1 MEQIGQILLRKGLVS
16 GDKLKDALLLQ
27 DSQEDRLIGEILVEK
42 KYITEEDLLES
53 LAEQYNLYYLKFI
66 NQDDIEID
74 LCKKVDETL
83 AFLFDKC
90 FLILKDKNNKVK
102 VVCYRLDLEI
112 TSSVSFIIDYD
123 IVLAQKSIIYDA
135 LNTKFIIKGDNNVQK
150 DDAVKLLNQVIEIGV
165 ARKSP
170 NIRIK
175 YAIDSFYLNFDMIDG
190 RVESFRSIPVNIGI
204 AIVNIIAGNCKTTL
218 IPGRPASANFLHKS
232 KLVNKDIDIR
242 VEFIPIAGNTVDTSN
257 IFEAVLRI
265 HYSYSKDF
273 LDIDNLGFNAHQV
286 NLLKLIKKFSHGIII
301 STGPTGSGKTTTF
314 YSLIKDLSDMRKTI
328 FTIEDPVE
336 NHFSEI
342 NITQMQMS
350 IKEKGL
356 DFPDAIRSMLRCEPK
371 IIMVGEIR
379 DKHTAE
385 AALSAAETGHL
396 VLTTVHA
403 NSALASFRRLE
414 TLGINITRFIDSI
427 RMITS
432 QRLYIELCPECKIKE
447 PVQKDVS
454 ILLNN
459 AYKDLKPFYEDFEEF
474 QNIVIREDISIKRVE
489 EIFIRSKKG
498 CKNCNYT
505 GYKKNKRAII
515 EIALFDDEMRQL
527 AVDTKTV
534 FELEN
539 AFIKKRSFLPIK
551 VYAFSL
557 LIKGII
563 DVEQYF
569 SMVG

>member
-1 MEQIGQILLRKGLVS
+1 MEQIGQILLRRGLVS
-16 GDKLKDALLLQ
+16 KDKLKDALLLQ

-42 KYITEEDLLES
+42 KYITEDDLLKS
-53 LAEQYNLYYLKFI
+53 LAEQYNFDYLQFI
-66 NQDDIEID
+66 NQDDIDIQ

-83 AFLFDKC
+83 TFLFDKC

-112 TSSVSFIIDYD
+112 TSRVGFIMDYD

-135 LNTKFIIKGDNNVQK
+135 LNTKFIIKGNDNVQK

-175 YAIDSFYLNFDMIDG
+175 YAIDSFYLNFDIIDG
-190 RVESFRSIPVNIGI
+190 QVESFRSISINIGI

-218 IPGRPASANFLHKS
+218 IPGKPASANFLHKS
-232 KLVNKDIDIR
+232 KLIDKDIDIR
-242 VEFIPIAGNTVDTSN
+242 VEFIPIAAPAADASN

-286 NLLKLIKKFSHGIII
+286 NLLKLVKKFSHGIII

-342 NITQMQMS
+342 NITQMS

-356 DFPDAIRSMLRCEPK
+356 DFPDAIRSILRCEPK

-447 PVQKDVS
+447 LIPKEIS

-459 AYKDLKPFYEDFEEF
+459 DYKDLKPFYEDFEEF
-474 QNIVIREDISIKRVE
+474 QNTVIREDITIKRIE
-489 EIFIRSKKG
+489 DISIRNKKG
-498 CKNCNYT
+498 CKNCNHT
-505 GYKKNKRAII
+505 GYKKNKRAVI

-551 VYAFSL
+551 VYAYSL
-557 LIKGII
+557 LIKGTI

>member
-16 GDKLKDALLLQ
+16 SDKLKDALLFQ
-27 DSQEDRLIGEILVEK
+27 DSHEDNLIGEILIDK
-42 KYITEEDLLES
+42 KCISEEDLLES
-53 LAEQYNLYYLKFI
+53 HAEQYNFTYLKSI
-66 NQDDIEID
+66 NQDEID
-74 LCKKVDETL
+74 DELCRRVDSTL
-83 AFLFDKC
+83 VFLFDKC

-102 VVCYRLDLEI
+102 VVCYKIDLEI
-112 TSSVSFIIDYD
+112 TSRVSFLLDYD
-123 IVLAQKSIIYDA
+123 IVLAQKSIIYDV
-135 LNTKFIIKGDNNVQK
+135 LNTKFIIKGDDRVQK
-150 DDAVKLLNQVIEIGV
+150 GDAVKLLNQAIEIGI

-175 YAIDSFYLNFDMIDG
+175 YTVDSFYLNFDMIDG
-190 RVESFRSIPVNIGI
+190 RVESFRSIEVSVGI
-204 AIVNIIAGNCKTTL
+204 AIINVIAGNCKTTL
-218 IPGRPASANFLHKS
+218 VPGRPASTNFLHKS
-232 KLVNKDIDIR
+232 KLINKDVDIR
-242 VEFIPIAGNTVDTSN
+242 VEFIPIDANAADT

-265 HYSYSKDF
+265 HYSYAKSF
-273 LDIDNLGFNAHQV
+273 LDINNLGFNAYLV
-286 NLLKLIKKFSHGIII
+286 NLLKLVKKFSHGIII

-314 YSLIKDLSDMRKTI
+314 YSLIKDLSEMRKTI

-342 NITQMQMS
+342 NITQMS
-350 IKEKGL
+350 VKEKGL

-371 IIMVGEIR
+371 IIMIGEIR

-385 AALSAAETGHL
+385 AAVSAAETGHL
-396 VLTTVHA
+396 VLTTIHA

-414 TLGINITRFIDSI
+414 TFGINITRFIDSI

-447 PVQKDVS
+447 PVPKEIS

-459 AYKDLKPFYEDFEEF
+459 DYKSLKPFYEDFEEF
-474 QNIVIREDISIKRVE
+474 QNIVLREDINIKRIE
-489 EIFIRSKKG
+489 EIFIRNKNG

-534 FELEN
+534 FELEK

-557 LIKGII
+557 LTKGII

>member
-1 MEQIGQILLRKGLVS
+1 MEQIGQILLRRGLVS
-16 GDKLKDALLLQ
+16 KDKLKDALLLQ

-42 KYITEEDLLES
+42 KYITEDDLLKS
-53 LAEQYNLYYLKFI
+53 LSEQYNFDYLQSI
-66 NQDDIEID
+66 NQDDIDIE
-74 LCKKVDETL
+74 LCKKVDKTFT
-83 AFLFDKC
+83 FLFDKC
-90 FLILKDKNNKVK
+90 FLILKDKNNKIK
-102 VVCYRLDLEI
+102 VVCYRLDLDI

-123 IVLAQKSIIYDA
+123 IVIAQKSIIYDA
-135 LNTKFIIKGDNNVQK
+135 LNTKFIIKGDDNVQK

-190 RVESFRSIPVNIGI
+190 QVESFRSISVNTGI

-218 IPGRPASANFLHKS
+218 IPGKPASANFLHKS
-232 KLVNKDIDIR
+232 KLIDKDIDIR
-242 VEFIPIAGNTVDTSN
+242 VEFIPIAASAADTLN

-265 HYSYSKDF
+265 HYSFSKDF

-286 NLLKLIKKFSHGIII
+286 NLLKLVKKFSHGIII

-342 NITQMQMS
+342 NITQMS

-447 PVQKDVS
+447 PIRKEIS

-459 AYKDLKPFYEDFEEF
+459 DYKDLKPFYEDFEEF
-474 QNIVIREDISIKRVE
+474 QNTVIREDISIKRIE
-489 EIFIRSKKG
+489 DIFIRNKKG

-505 GYKKNKRAII
+505 GYKKNKRAVI

-551 VYAFSL
+551 VYAYSL
-557 LIKGII
+557 LIKGKI

>member
-1 MEQIGQILLRKGLVS
+1 MEQIGQILLRRGLVS

-27 DSQEDRLIGEILVEK
+27 ETQEYRLIGEILVEK
-42 KYITEEDLLES
+42 KYITEDDLLES
-53 LAEQYNLYYLKFI
+53 LAEQYNFTCLKSI
-66 NQDDIEID
+66 NPDDVDVE

-112 TSSVSFIIDYD
+112 TSRVSFIIDYD
-123 IVLAQKSIIYDA
+123 IMLAQKSIIYDA
-135 LNTKFIIKGDNNVQK
+135 LNTKFIIKGDDRVQK
-150 DDAVKLLNQVIEIGV
+150 DDAVKLLNQVIEIGI

-175 YAIDSFYLNFDMIDG
+175 YAIDSFYLNLDTIDG
-190 RVESFRSIPVNIGI
+190 QVESFRSISVNVGI

-218 IPGRPASANFLHKS
+218 IPGKPASANFLHKS
-232 KLVNKDIDIR
+232 KLVDKDIDIR
-242 VEFIPIAGNTVDTSN
+242 VEFIPIAVNAATTSN

-273 LDIDNLGFNAHQV
+273 LDINNLGFNSHQV
-286 NLLKLIKKFSHGIII
+286 NLLKLVKKFSHGIII

-314 YSLIKDLSDMRKTI
+314 YSLIKNLSDMRKTI

-336 NHFSEI
+336 NHFSET
-342 NITQMQMS
+342 NITQMS

-356 DFPDAIRSMLRCEPK
+356 DFPDAIRSVLRCEPK

-432 QRLYIELCPECKIKE
+432 QRLYIELCPACKIKE

-489 EIFIRSKKG
+489 EIFIRNKKG

-527 AVDTKTV
+527 VVDTKTV